1 MSNVLCAITGKYS
14 ELGYCQGMSS
24 IAAFLLCF
32 GTEVSSF
39 NMFCDLIENILPENL
54 YMKSSR
60 GTNLIGL
67 LAELAF
73 LKEYFILWM
82 TEKKEKTY
90 IKHLV

>member
-1 MSNVLCAITGKYS
+1 
-14 ELGYCQGMSS
+14 
-24 IAAFLLCF
+24 
-32 GTEVSSF
+32 
-39 NMFCDLIENILPENL
+39 MFCDLIENILPENL